1 MTKTAGDAALS
12 VHGFPRSETPPGR
25 DSYFEF
31 EIGPGIVNIYERMG
45 DGVTD
50 LLVESLRKLGL
61 QLCVR
66 VSSPC
71 G

>member
-1 MTKTAGDAALS
+1 MKIPGDAVLS
-12 VHGFPRSETPPGR
+12 IPGFLKNETLPGQ